1 MQLNSSLF
9 KSYKFW
15 ISSIILVYL
24 LTTVFLLPYLIK
36 SQTITFIKNELNHKA
51 TIEKVAFNPFT
62 FNLNMKNFELFDSK
76 DKTLISFDNFR
87 VDFDLLNSIYTQVV
101 QFNVVILQKPL
112 INVKLLKDGK
122 LNLLALVPK
131 KKSTQEKTHKEEI
144 STKTE
149 NKKESEIFPINFER
163 IVINN
168 TNISFDDFTLDKPLN
183 INITPFNVKLVNLGT
198 QKEQK
203 ASYNLDLK
211 INKHTDFKSKGSI
224 VLNPIKVDGN
234 INLSSLHLA
243 DYWPKLSKDFNFDLG
258 DALANLEAQYK
269 LSLQK
274 DDLEFNLEKTKFALS
289 SFALYAKNSKKE
301 VIKLDKLDFDLK
313 QFDLQKQEVQINS
326 ILLSNLY
333 TDFVINNDKSNNMS
347 SLFVSKTVAKKKE
360 DELPSKPWAVFIK
373 QADIKD
379 SKIQFTDSSITTTFS
394 TSLNKLNLT
403 VKDIDLKEKSQFSY
417 DFHSKID
424 KSTKLSALGKL
435 SIKPLAIKSDYT
447 LEKLALNIF
456 QPYLNETLN
465 INLKSADFTT
475 KGSFEL
481 KEKTNKIEV
490 KTNSF
495 IENIDVKHKSS
506 KESLIKVA
514 KLNINK
520 LQFSQE
526 KNSIKID
533 SINLIEPYAKVH
545 IDKNKQTNFVNIVKE
560 QPTPKLEVKEE
571 TKEEFTFSLGPIDIQ
586 KGSMNFTDLSL
597 PLPFHSFIE
606 NLKGNVSELSS
617 FSSKPSEVNL
627 EGVIDEYGLAKIN
640 GSLNYK
646 HIEQNTQI
654 DMLFKNLATKN
665 LTPYSSEFIGRKIDG
680 GKLTLDLQYKIVDSK
695 LNANNK
701 IVIHKIQLGDEIKS
715 ENSVSVPIDLAIALL
730 EDSEGVIDLS
740 LPITG
745 DINDPN
751 FHVGSIVG
759 QALANLLI
767 KAVASPFTLLGS
779 LLGSDS
785 DDLQFIEFEAG
796 NSTLL
801 PPAKEKLDTL
811 AQAFEKRPNLALTLE
826 KPYNRFIDLEKMKL
840 SRFNTLLNS
849 SIESIK
855 KENKDEE
862 ADTYLLALESMYLES
877 STQEELD
884 ILKNSFTKEIKITE
898 LPEEN
903 IENKSSEEV
912 SIDEKEVK
920 EKVLVKTIFEKVKY
934 LNTIKLGQIKAQEV
948 SEQEMQ
954 ELANFRALTISSYLV
969 ETHAVPKKAIVI
981 KDFKVFI
988 NKDETKWIKTQL
1000 GIAVKQK

>member
-1 MQLNSSLF
+1 MQINSSLF

-15 ISSIILVYL
+15 VSSIVVVYL
-24 LTTVFLLPYLIK
+24 LTTVFLVPYLIK
-36 SQTITFIKNELNHKA
+36 SQTISFIKNELNHKA

-62 FNLNMKNFELFDSK
+62 FNLNVKNFELFDSK
-76 DKTLISFDNFR
+76 DKTLVSFDNFR

-122 LNLLALVPK
+122 LNLLSLVPK
-131 KKSTQEKTHKEEI
+131 TKSSPLKTHKEEI
-144 STKTE
+144 SNKTE
-149 NKKESEIFPINFER
+149 SEVFPINFER

-168 TNISFDDFTLDKPLN
+168 TNISFDDLTLTKPLN
-183 INITPFNVKLVNLGT
+183 INITPFNIKLVNLGT
-198 QKEQK
+198 LKEQK

-211 INKHTDFKSKGSI
+211 INKHTDFKSRGSI
-224 VLNPIKVDGN
+224 ILNPIKVDGK
-234 INLSSLHLA
+234 INLSSLHLG
-243 DYWPKLSKDFNFDLG
+243 DYWPKLSENFNFNLG
-258 DALANLEAQYK
+258 DAIANLEAQYQ
-269 LSLQK
+269 LSLK
-274 DDLEFNLEKTKFALS
+274 EDHLEFNLEKTKLALS
-289 SFALYAKNSKKE
+289 SFALYAKHSTKE
-301 VIKLDKLDFDLK
+301 VIKLDILDLDLSHFDLK
-313 QFDLQKQEVQINS
+313 KQEVHINN

-333 TDFVINNDKSNNMS
+333 TDFVINKDKSNNMS
-347 SLFVSKTVAKKKE
+347 SLFVPKAVEKKNE
-360 DELPSKPWAVFIK
+360 EELATKPWAVSIK
-373 QADIKD
+373 QTDIKD
-379 SKIQFTDSSITTTFS
+379 SKIQFTDSSITTAFS

-417 DFHSKID
+417 DLHSKID

-435 SIKPLAIKSDYT
+435 SIKPLAIKSDYH

-481 KEKTNKIEV
+481 KEKTNNIEV

-495 IENIDVKHKSS
+495 IENIDVKHKNA

-514 KLNINK
+514 KVNINK
-520 LQFSQE
+520 LQFSQK

-560 QPTPKLEVKEE
+560 QPKPKLEVKKE
-571 TKEEFTFSLGPIDIQ
+571 TKEEFIFSLGPIDIQ

-617 FSSKPSEVNL
+617 FSSKPSDINL

-730 EDSEGVIDLS
+730 EDSDGVIDLS

-759 QALANLLI
+759 QALANLII

-785 DDLQFIEFEAG
+785 DDLQYLEFEAG

-840 SRFNTLLNS
+840 ARFNSLLNS
-849 SIESIK
+849 TIESIK

-862 ADTYLLALESMYLES
+862 ADTYLLALESLYLAS
-877 STQEELD
+877 SSQEELD
-884 ILKNSFTKEIKITE
+884 ILKKSFTKEIKITE
-898 LPEEN
+898 LPN
-903 IENKSSEEV
+903 ENKSSEET
-912 SIDEKEVK
+912 SIEKEEVK

-969 ETHAVPKKAIVI
+969 ETHAVPKAAIII